1 MQLTSVGR
9 NLETIEH
16 LDELLGLLNRTVHLP
31 VTTNEK
37 VANHVEY
44 IKLFLREKKSKE
56 EKVRCA
62 ATSRLIYTM
71 QDKSHFSPGFYS
83 RSMV

>member
-16 LDELLGLLNRTVHLP
+16 LDELLGLLNGAVHLP

-44 IKLFLREKKSKE
+44 IKCVFFFLEKNVKK
-56 EKVRCA
+56 KKKR
-62 ATSRLIYTM
+62 
-71 QDKSHFSPGFYS
+71 
-83 RSMV
+83 